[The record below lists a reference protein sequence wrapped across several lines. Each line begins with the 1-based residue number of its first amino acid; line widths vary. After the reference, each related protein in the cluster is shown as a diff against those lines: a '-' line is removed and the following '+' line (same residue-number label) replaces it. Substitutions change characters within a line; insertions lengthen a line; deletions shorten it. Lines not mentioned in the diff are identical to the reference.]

1 MLILISLFVL
11 LVCTAASGL
20 QFQNLN
26 FGSGGIGAD
35 VLATVIQASNHGN
48 PSNAASTQDIVQ
60 HQLPTETTEGDPLNN
75 LLNFPSRDNAMVRR
89 KLQLLEGVSSAV
101 NELFDRTIGS
111 RREGIVGEVFSQ
123 LKTRAVEKI
132 FNLKFLL
139 QVVDRLVT
147 ERNQMERMSEL
158 FNSLAIKRVNESE
171 ILVQQIHRNALELGE
186 SIRTDLARVVD
197 TVDGGSIFSIF
208 SGSPLFSGL
217 SEKMDVIKRF
227 KLKARSAPRNF
238 DPNVNR
244 LFMDE
249 EDDKGSDQ

>member
-1 MLILISLFVL
+1 MFLRIGL
-11 LVCTAASGL
+11 LSFLVVSSAVGRQL
-20 QFQNLN
+20 QN
-26 FGSGGIGAD
+26 FGPDIGAD
-35 VLATVIQASNHGN
+35 VLATVIQASNAGH
-48 PSNAASTQDIVQ
+48 PYQDTQQETTHVQ
-60 HQLPTETTEGDPLNN
+60 HQLPTETVDGDPLNN
-75 LLNFPSRDNAMVRR
+75 LLNFPSRDNALVRR
-89 KLQLLEGVSSAV
+89 KLALLEGVSSAV

-208 SGSPLFSGL
+208 SANPFFSTFG
-217 SEKMDVIKRF
+217 EKMDVLRKL
-227 KLKARSAPRNF
+227 KLKARSTPRAF
-238 DPNVNR
+238 DPNASR
-244 LFMDE
+244 LFE
-249 EDDKGSDQ
+249 EEEERAVVNDNN